1 MAYEIL
7 GSTKDEIEDIKKLES
22 WFFEIP
28 PTNITANPID
38 VRTGIRNG

>member
-28 PTNITANPID
+28 PTNTTADPKQ
-38 VRTGIRNG
+38 VKRWY